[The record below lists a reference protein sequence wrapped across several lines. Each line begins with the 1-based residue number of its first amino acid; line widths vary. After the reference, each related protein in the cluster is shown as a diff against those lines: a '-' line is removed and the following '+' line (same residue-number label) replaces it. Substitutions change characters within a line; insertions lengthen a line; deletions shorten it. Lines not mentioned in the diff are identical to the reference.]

1 MSETQ
6 RRGREPDMEP
16 VRAEF
21 SVGKDAFGRLVTLK
35 YYRGTGGEHVWAV
48 HRDAGGQL
56 DQSEEVTGLTA
67 DNLQAMASAA
77 SVFSRPR

>member
-1 MSETQ
+1 
-6 RRGREPDMEP
+6 MEP

-21 SVGKDAFGRLVTLK
+21 NVGKDAFGRQVTLK
-35 YYRGTGGEHVWAV
+35 FSKGPAGQDVWAV